1 MSTIKSYNNIIDL
14 FRDWAMN
21 DEDFLKDFGYGPFS
35 DFGTSRQMKYPAM
48 WMDHQ
53 PVQTIQVI
61 NRVQTPLHGFTIVF
75 VDQINQQDNVNEDN
89 GYLSDNRQHIM
100 SDMFQVAQD
109 FIQFLISRS
118 PANDMIIDGDV
129 SLEPVEDETPDKV
142 CGWKLDI
149 ILKTKHFNC

>member
-1 MSTIKSYNNIIDL
+1 MATIKTYNDIVNS
-14 FRDWAMN
+14 FREWALN
-21 DEDFLKDFGYGPFS
+21 ECDFLNDFGYGSFA
-35 DFGTSRQMKYPAM
+35 DFGTSRQMKYPCM

-53 PVQTIQVI
+53 VTQTIQVL

-75 VDQINQQDNVNEDN
+75 VDQINQQENVRDDN

-109 FIQFLISRS
+109 FVQFLIASS
-118 PANDMIIDGDV
+118 PTTDMVIEGDISV
-129 SLEPVEDETPDKV
+129 EPVEDETPDKV

-149 ILKTKHFNC
+149 VVKAKHFNC